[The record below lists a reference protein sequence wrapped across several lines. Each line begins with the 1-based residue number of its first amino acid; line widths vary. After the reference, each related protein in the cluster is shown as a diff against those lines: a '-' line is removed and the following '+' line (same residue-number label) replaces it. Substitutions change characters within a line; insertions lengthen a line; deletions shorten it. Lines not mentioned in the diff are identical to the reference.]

1 MNSQIRR
8 NLAKVITASLVLS
21 NLFVM
26 SPIASAEECPKK
38 EFSSLF
44 FEEYYGDIKWDNR
57 VSPKEITWSTE
68 VSAIEGEPITRPLT
82 PSESEWLQLSFD
94 SWDIALETI
103 NFKRV
108 TESQG
113 AKVIV
118 GMVSINNNG
127 FWTVEQRGN
136 FRDTGSIK
144 LSTISPFLSTRNGF
158 IEAAQSEIGNLLG
171 LGDIL
176 ESADVDSVMK
186 DPDTAPYG
194 ITLLSDFDIELIR
207 QLYGE
212 STCKSDWP
220 QPLRDSKAAA
230 QAAIDAA
237 LAADKAAAA
246 AALAK
251 AAAEAQAKLDAES
264 REAMSKVALEAE
276 LARKAQENKD
286 RAELAAFSASLKGK
300 KSIACVNGK
309 LVKKVTAVKPVCP
322 KGYIKR

>member
-1 MNSQIRR
+1 MNSRTKR
-8 NLAKVITASLVLS
+8 NLAKVITAILVLS

-38 EFSSLF
+38 ELSSLF

-68 VSAIEGEPITRPLT
+68 VSAIEGEPIARPLT
-82 PSESEWLQLSFD
+82 PTESAWLQESFD

-103 NFKRV
+103 NFKRIP
-108 TESQG
+108 EAQG
-113 AKVIV
+113 ANVIV

-136 FRDTGSIK
+136 YRISGSIK

-171 LGDIL
+171 LGDIP

-194 ITLLSDFDIELIR
+194 TIPLSDFDIELIR
-207 QLYGE
+207 QMYGE

-237 LAADKAAAA
+237 VAADKAAAA

-264 REAMSKVALEAE
+264 REAMSRVAVEAE
-276 LARKAQENKD
+276 LARKAQEKID
-286 RAELAAFSASLKGK
+286 RAEMAAFKASLKAK
-300 KSIACVNGK
+300 KSITCVKGK
-309 LVKKVTAVKPVCP
+309 LVKKVTAIKPVCP
-322 KGYIKR
+322 KGYAKK

>member
-8 NLAKVITASLVLS
+8 NVAKVITASLVLS

-38 EFSSLF
+38 EFSSIF

-68 VSAIEGEPITRPLT
+68 VSAIEGELIARPLT

-108 TESQG
+108 TEAQG
-113 AKVIV
+113 ANVIV
-118 GMVSINNNG
+118 GMVPINNNG

-136 FRDTGSIK
+136 YRISGSIK

-158 IEAAQSEIGNLLG
+158 IEAAQSEIGNILG
-171 LGDIL
+171 LGDVL

-194 ITLLSDFDIELIR
+194 NIPLSDFDIELIR

-237 LAADKAAAA
+237 VAADKAAAA

-264 REAMSKVALEAE
+264 REAMSRVAVEAE
-276 LARKAQENKD
+276 LARKAQEKID
-286 RAELAAFSASLKGK
+286 RAEMAAFKASLKAK
-300 KSIACVNGK
+300 KSITCVKGK
-309 LVKKVTAVKPVCP
+309 LVKKVTAIKPVCP
-322 KGYIKR
+322 KGYAKK

>member
-1 MNSQIRR
+1 MRSQFKRY
-8 NLAKVITASLVLS
+8 LTTGITAVLLLS
-21 NLFVM
+21 NLLLLTPNAV
-26 SPIASAEECPKK
+26 AEECPKRD
-38 EFSSLF
+38 FSSLF
-44 FEEYYGDIKWDNR
+44 FEEYFGDIKWDNKTAT
-57 VSPKEITWSTE
+57 KEITWSSE
-68 VSAIEGEPITRPLT
+68 VTSIEGEPIARQFT
-82 PSESEWLQLSFD
+82 PAESEWLQASFD
-94 SWDIALETI
+94 SWDMALETI

-108 TESQG
+108 IEAQG
-113 AKVIV
+113 ANVIV
-118 GMVSINNNG
+118 GMVPINNNG

-136 FRDTGSIK
+136 YRTSGSIK

-176 ESADVDSVMK
+176 ESADIDSVMK

-194 ITLLSDFDIELIR
+194 NIPLSDFDIELIR

-237 LAADKAAAA
+237 VAADKAAAA

-264 REAMSKVALEAE
+264 REAMSRVALEAE
-276 LARKAQENKD
+276 IARKAQEKID
-286 RAELAAFSASLKGK
+286 RAELVAFKASSKAK
-300 KSIACVNGK
+300 KSITCVNGK

-322 KGYIKR
+322 KGYTKK